1 MAHSRRH
8 FRERKE
14 CDCIVLFAVL
24 QPPFRDCA
32 MRTFIYTFERINKK
46 THTHTILLCQG
57 FFRWRNN
64 RFFFFKYSTVFL
76 FVFLKK
82 RDRFRVGNYSQFHA
96 GRAALLMAVRRGNVV
111 CCLLTVS
118 GVTLGLFLSWFYGRR
133 RRLSLLF
140 PWPAKW
146 RWNTEIRNRQVQERR
161 EEKKEGR
168 RDDEIKATW
177 PSN

>member
-46 THTHTILLCQG
+46 THTHHFTVSRL
-57 FFRWRNN
+57 FFAGAIIVS
-64 RFFFFKYSTVFL
+64 FFFKYSTVFL

-96 GRAALLMAVRRGNVV
+96 GRAALLMAV
-111 CCLLTVS
+111 
-118 GVTLGLFLSWFYGRR
+118 
-133 RRLSLLF
+133 
-140 PWPAKW
+140 
-146 RWNTEIRNRQVQERR
+146 
-161 EEKKEGR
+161 
-168 RDDEIKATW
+168 
-177 PSN
+177 

>member
-46 THTHTILLCQG
+46 THTILLCQG

-64 RFFFFKYSTVFL
+64 RFFFLQIFYGFFCFFEEKRPFPSRKLFTV
-76 FVFLKK
+76 
-82 RDRFRVGNYSQFHA
+82 S
-96 GRAALLMAVRRGNVV
+96 RRPCRSVNGSVTWKC
-111 CCLLTVS
+111 CCLLFVDCFRCYFGFVFVLVLWTHATIVFAFS
-118 GVTLGLFLSWFYGRR
+118 LTCEMTLKY
-133 RRLSLLF
+133 
-140 PWPAKW
+140 
-146 RWNTEIRNRQVQERR
+146 
-161 EEKKEGR
+161 
-168 RDDEIKATW
+168 
-177 PSN
+177 